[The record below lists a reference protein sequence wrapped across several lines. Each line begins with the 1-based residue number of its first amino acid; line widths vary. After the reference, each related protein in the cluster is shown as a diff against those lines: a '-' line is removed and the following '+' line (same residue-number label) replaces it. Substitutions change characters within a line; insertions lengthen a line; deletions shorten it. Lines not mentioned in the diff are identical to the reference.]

1 MQVADL
7 EYRIAEG
14 LQNLLAADP
23 VLTAQ
28 GVTVYRWDKIP
39 SDPSVP
45 AVVVSPRSGEEIAPH
60 SFVFRIDVAV
70 QVLTAFGETDA
81 DYWQSVRTYAARTAL
96 DSVDLK
102 AALEGGGGITGGLKV
117 YDVGVTSFSNTGSDK
132 FHESVCI
139 VTAVVSI
146 PDNEERVAS
155 SNFGTPSPPPPP
167 AEPEV
172 REVGFDL
179 PKTGISANTESDADK
194 WYGETFNVRMGE
206 DVEIRANI
214 PNALNGFC
222 EWSSAG
228 VPLPWGNSDIVKL
241 RNVAMPDSR
250 TISVDVI
257 FVTPSA
263 KKVFRL
269 PPLTMI
275 VHPAGVPIT
284 NAAHVPSPKA
294 RGAAATASVIAFREA
309 DGVYGIA
316 MGDQRGLY
324 PSCRFVA
331 ASAVT
336 LVWDDILLADGFERS
351 DGKWITIVGD
361 AKSNTATAPTYAWK
375 KDGQTIS
382 GATNSSYEATEAGI
396 YSVTA
401 TDGAKIVTGQI
412 IVS

>member
-23 VLTAQ
+23 VLVAQ

-45 AVVVSPRSGEEIAPH
+45 AVVISPRNGEEIAPH
-60 SFVFRIDVAV
+60 SFVYKIDVAV
-70 QVLTAFGETDA
+70 QVLTAFGEVDA
-81 DYWQSVRTYAARTAL
+81 DYWQSVRTYAARSAL
-96 DSVDLK
+96 DSDALK
-102 AALEGGGGITGGLKV
+102 SAIESGGGITGGLKV

-139 VTAVVSI
+139 ITAVVSI
-146 PDNEERVAS
+146 PDDEVRGAS
-155 SNFGTPSPPPPP
+155 NNFGTPPPPPPP
-167 AEPEV
+167 ATEEV
-172 REVGFDL
+172 KNVGFDL
-179 PKTGISANTESDADK
+179 PKFGISANNANDADK

-206 DVEIRANI
+206 NVEIRANI

-222 EWSSAG
+222 EWADEDG
-228 VPLPWGNSDIVKL
+228 PLPWGNSDIIKL
-241 RNVAMPDSR
+241 RNVSMSDTR
-250 TISVDVI
+250 VISVDVI

-263 KKVFRL
+263 RKIFRL

-275 VHPAGVPIT
+275 VHPAGATVT

-294 RGAAATASVIAFREA
+294 KGAAVTVSRIDFTDD

-316 MGDQRGLY
+316 MGDWRGSY
-324 PSCRFVA
+324 PICRFVS

-336 LVWDDILLADGFERS
+336 LVWGNILLADGFERGL
-351 DGKWITIVGD
+351 DKVVTLVGD
-361 AKSNTATAPTYAWK
+361 AKSNIATSPTYVWK
-375 KDGQTIS
+375 KDAQIIPS
-382 GATNSSYEATEAGI
+382 ATDSSYEATEVGT

-401 TDGAKIVTGQI
+401 TDGVKSVTGQI
-412 IVS
+412 IVA